1 MKNNS
6 TPLELCGYF
15 WSFLAKPTL
24 LGGAPKSSQSP
35 WGWGADTQKGIARD
49 TLNTLHTGGGEAYAA
64 AAHGHPRC
72 EAHGGRG
79 GDRDGGPHEGGRAAV
94 RHRGR
99 LRERDGAAR
108 PGARAVGLGV
118 GGGGTGR
125 FRKVR
130 WGGGLANPPPDTRRI
145 STWLLGSPFAH
156 GFWPSPTN
164 RHKTKDTQHS
174 LHFQNFFLG
183 PLSFGGKFW
192 DFERLFPAD
201 PTGLN
206 LPPSPK

>member
-1 MKNNS
+1 MATSGPSWPNPHS
-6 TPLELCGYF
+6 
-15 WSFLAKPTL
+15 W
-24 LGGAPKSSQSP
+24 GGAPKSSPSP

-130 WGGGLANPPPDTRRI
+130 WGGGDWPTVHPTPAEFPRGCWGHR
-145 STWLLGSPFAH
+145 LLTAS
-156 GFWPSPTN
+156 
-164 RHKTKDTQHS
+164 
-174 LHFQNFFLG
+174 G
-183 PLSFGGKFW
+183 PLPQTVTKQKTPNTPCIFKIFFW
-192 DFERLFPAD
+192 DHFLLAANSGTLKDFFRRTQL
-201 PTGLN
+201 G
-206 LPPSPK
+206 